1 MNIQQLAQVGIDSFN
16 DRSFQEKARELMAEN
31 VVIID
36 RPTGQEM
43 HGIDS
48 YIEYSEQFVTAI
60 PDLTG
65 TVIKHEVERNKVISR
80 VRQQG
85 KFTGTL
91 QTPHGN
97 FPGNGN
103 PIDIEYRIEQEFN
116 DASKVWRLILN
127 YDLPDFMDQLCRTH
141 RSV

>member
-65 TVIKHEVERNKVISR
+65 TVI
-80 VRQQG
+80 
-85 KFTGTL
+85 
-91 QTPHGN
+91 
-97 FPGNGN
+97 
-103 PIDIEYRIEQEFN
+103 
-116 DASKVWRLILN
+116 
-127 YDLPDFMDQLCRTH
+127 
-141 RSV
+141 